1 MLTAAGVARNRPHRE
16 RTGKITKAG
25 KITKGRSVLEDIGTV
40 AEHCRW
46 AREHNGGTPSSAWS
60 VDEQL
65 AVALVLQDR
74 AQLDAMGYT
83 LEQATDRV
91 CDLARLSPFQFTGW
105 LNDVRGELERSG
117 SS

>member
-1 MLTAAGVARNRPHRE
+1 MLDAAGIATNQPRHHE
-16 RTGKITKAG
+16 RTGKITEG
-25 KITKGRSVLEDIGTV
+25 CNVLEDIGSA

-46 AREHNGGTPSSAWS
+46 ARDHNGGAPASAWS

-74 AQLDAMGYT
+74 AHLDAMGYT

-105 LNDVRGELERSG
+105 LNDVRSALERSG